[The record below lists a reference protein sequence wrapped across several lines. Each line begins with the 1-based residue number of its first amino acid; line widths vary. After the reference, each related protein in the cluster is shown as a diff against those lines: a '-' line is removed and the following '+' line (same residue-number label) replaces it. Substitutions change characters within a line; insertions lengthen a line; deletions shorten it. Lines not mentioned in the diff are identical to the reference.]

1 MVGRRAM
8 MGLLF
13 LAAAGGGA
21 SAAQAP
27 RLAALRAVAPGQWL
41 LKEKGGESRSLC
53 VADPRALMQL
63 EHGHAQCSRFVVA
76 DAPRSATV
84 HYTCPG
90 AGHGRSTISL
100 AGKERFRLET
110 QGILDGAPFDT
121 EYDGHRLGAC
131 AVPGGT
137 R

>member
-1 MVGRRAM
+1 MVGQRAL
-8 MGLLF
+8 MGLVF
-13 LAAAGGGA
+13 LAAVGGGA

-27 RLAALRAVAPGQWL
+27 RLAALRAVAPGEWL
-41 LKEKGGESRSLC
+41 LKEQGGGVRSLC
-53 VADPRALMQL
+53 VTDPRALMQI
-63 EHGHAQCSRFVVA
+63 EHGAAQCSRFVVA
-76 DAPRSATV
+76 DAPRSATI

-90 AGHGRSTISL
+90 AGHGRSTITVE
-100 AGKERFRLET
+100 GKERFRLET

-131 AVPGGT
+131 GAGGA

>member
-1 MVGRRAM
+1 

-53 VADPRALMQL
+53 VADPRALMQI
-63 EHGHAQCSRFVVA
+63 EHGPAQCTRFIVA
-76 DAPRSATV
+76 DTPRSATV

-90 AGHGRSTISL
+90 AGHGRSTISVE
-100 AGKERFRLET
+100 GKEQFRLET

-121 EYDGHRLGAC
+121 EYEGHRVGQCGA
-131 AVPGGT
+131 ASSA

>member
-1 MVGRRAM
+1 

-13 LAAAGGGA
+13 LAAMGGAA

-27 RLAALRAVAPGQWL
+27 GLAVLRAVVPGQWL
-41 LKEKGGESRSLC
+41 LQEKGGESRSVC
-53 VADPRALMQL
+53 VADPRALMQI

-76 DAPRSATV
+76 DGPRSATV

-121 EYDGHRLGAC
+121 QYEAHRLGQCGATTG
-131 AVPGGT
+131 A